1 MRFFNFLLPGL
12 TILRTFQILKMS
24 NVKLQGSCIEFGA
37 SDKLDKNFFFY
48 SKLNKDSK
56 ITFSNIKSYNKSYKI
71 IDLTKKIKFNRY
83 YDRIIIFNVLEHVS
97 DLKIALKNLYRLLNV
112 NGELIGSTPFL
123 YRVHGA
129 PKDYSRFTADFLHKE
144 FKSVG
149 FKSIRIQY
157 LGYGPFLA
165 SFSILHGVLKF
176 LPFIYQ
182 FLLLL
187 SVIIDF
193 ILIKISGN
201 IKKIYPLGFFFI
213 IKK

>member
-1 MRFFNFLLPGL
+1 MTFFKFLLPGL
-12 TILRTFQILKMS
+12 TILRVFQILKIS
-24 NVKLQGSCIEFGA
+24 EVKLNGNCIEFGA
-37 SDKLDKNFFFY
+37 SDKLDKNFFFH

-56 ITFSNIKSYNKSYKI
+56 IIFSNIKSYNKSFKI
-71 IDLTKKIKFNRY
+71 IDLTKKIKFSRY

-97 DLKIALKNLYRLLNV
+97 DLKIALKNLYRLLKV

-129 PKDYSRFTADFLHKE
+129 PRDYSRFTADFLYQE

-149 FKSIRIQY
+149 FKNIRIQY

-201 IKKIYPLGFFFI
+201 IKKIYPLGFFFML
-213 IKK
+213 KK

>member
-1 MRFFNFLLPGL
+1 MTFFKFLLPGL
-12 TILRTFQILKMS
+12 TILRVFQILKMS
-24 NVKLQGSCIEFGA
+24 EVKLKGNCIEFGA
-37 SDKLDKNFFFY
+37 SDKLDKNFFFH

-56 ITFSNIKSYNKSYKI
+56 IIFSNIKSYNKSFKI

-97 DLKIALKNLYRLLNV
+97 DFKIALKNLYRLLKV

-129 PKDYSRFTADFLHKE
+129 PGDYSRFTADFLYQE

-149 FKSIRIQY
+149 FKNIRIQY

-176 LPFIYQ
+176 LPFVYQ

-201 IKKIYPLGFFFI
+201 IKKIYPLGFFFLL
-213 IKK
+213 KK

>member
-1 MRFFNFLLPGL
+1 MRFFKFLLPRL
-12 TILRTFQILKMS
+12 TILRIFQILKMS
-24 NVKLQGSCIEFGA
+24 EVKLKGDCIEFGA
-37 SDKLDKNFFFY
+37 SHKLDKNFFFY

-56 ITFSNIKSYNKSYKI
+56 ITFSNVKSNNKSFKI
-71 IDLTKKIKFNRY
+71 IDLTKKIKFSRY

-97 DLKIALKNLYRLLNV
+97 DLKAALKNLHRLLGK

-129 PKDYSRFTADFLHKE
+129 PKDYSRFTADFLYQE
-144 FKSVG
+144 FRLAG
-149 FKSIRIQY
+149 FKNVKIEY

-165 SFSILHGVLKF
+165 SFSIVHGILKF

-182 FLLLL
+182 LLLLL

-193 ILIKISGN
+193 ILINISGN

-213 IKK
+213 LKK

>member
-1 MRFFNFLLPGL
+1 MTFFKFLLPGL
-12 TILRTFQILKMS
+12 TILRVFQILKIS
-24 NVKLQGSCIEFGA
+24 EVKLKGNCIEFGA
-37 SDKLDKNFFFY
+37 SDKLDKNFFFH

-56 ITFSNIKSYNKSYKI
+56 IIFSNIKSYNKSFKI
-71 IDLTKKIKFNRY
+71 IDLTKKIKFSRY

-97 DLKIALKNLYRLLNV
+97 DLKIALKNLYRLLKV

-129 PKDYSRFTADFLHKE
+129 PRDYSRFTADFLYQE
-144 FKSVG
+144 FKSDG
-149 FKSIRIQY
+149 FKNIRIQY

-201 IKKIYPLGFFFI
+201 IKKIYPLGFFFML
-213 IKK
+213 KK

>member
-1 MRFFNFLLPGL
+1 MRFFKFLLPGL
-12 TILRTFQILKMS
+12 TILRIFQILKMS
-24 NVKLQGSCIEFGA
+24 EVKLKGNCIEFGA
-37 SDKLDKNFFFY
+37 SNKLDKNFFFY

-56 ITFSNIKSYNKSYKI
+56 ITFSNVKSNNKSFKI
-71 IDLTKKIKFNRY
+71 IDLTKKIKFSRH

-97 DLKIALKNLYRLLNV
+97 DLKVALKNLHRLLEK

-129 PKDYSRFTADFLHKE
+129 PKDYSRFTADFLLQE
-144 FKSVG
+144 FRSAG
-149 FKSIRIQY
+149 FKNIRIQY

-165 SFSILHGVLKF
+165 SFSIVHGVLKF
-176 LPFIYQ
+176 IPFIYQ

-187 SVIIDF
+187 SLIIDF
-193 ILIKISGN
+193 ILIKVSEN

-213 IKK
+213 LKK

>member
-1 MRFFNFLLPGL
+1 
-12 TILRTFQILKMS
+12 MS
-24 NVKLQGSCIEFGA
+24 EVKLKGDCIEFGA
-37 SDKLDKNFFFY
+37 SHKLDKNFFFY

-56 ITFSNIKSYNKSYKI
+56 ITFSNVKSNNKSFKI
-71 IDLTKKIKFNRY
+71 IDLTKKIKFSRY

-97 DLKIALKNLYRLLNV
+97 DLKAALKNLHRLLGK

-129 PKDYSRFTADFLHKE
+129 PKDYSRFTADFLYQE
-144 FKSVG
+144 FRLAG
-149 FKSIRIQY
+149 FKNVKIEY

-165 SFSILHGVLKF
+165 SFSIVHGILKF

-182 FLLLL
+182 LLLLL

-193 ILIKISGN
+193 ILINISGN

-213 IKK
+213 LKK

>member
-1 MRFFNFLLPGL
+1 MTFFKFLLPGL
-12 TILRTFQILKMS
+12 TILRVFQILKIS
-24 NVKLQGSCIEFGA
+24 EVKLKGNCIEFGA
-37 SDKLDKNFFFY
+37 SDKLDKNFFFH

-56 ITFSNIKSYNKSYKI
+56 IIFSNIKSYNKSFKI
-71 IDLTKKIKFNRY
+71 IDLTKKIKFSRY

-97 DLKIALKNLYRLLNV
+97 DLKIALKNLYRLLKV

-129 PKDYSRFTADFLHKE
+129 PRDYSRFTADFLYQE

-149 FKSIRIQY
+149 FKNIRIQY

-201 IKKIYPLGFFFI
+201 IKKIYP
-213 IKK
+213 

>member
-1 MRFFNFLLPGL
+1 MTFFKFLLPGL
-12 TILRTFQILKMS
+12 TILRVFQILKIS
-24 NVKLQGSCIEFGA
+24 EVKLKGNCIEFGA
-37 SDKLDKNFFFY
+37 SDKLDKNFFFH

-56 ITFSNIKSYNKSYKI
+56 IIFSNIKSYNKSFKI
-71 IDLTKKIKFNRY
+71 IDLTKKIKFSRY

-97 DLKIALKNLYRLLNV
+97 DLKIALKNLYRLLKV

-129 PKDYSRFTADFLHKE
+129 PRDYSRFTADFLYQE

-149 FKSIRIQY
+149 FKNIRIQY

-201 IKKIYPLGFFFI
+201 IKKIYPLGFFFML
-213 IKK
+213 KK

>member
-1 MRFFNFLLPGL
+1 
-12 TILRTFQILKMS
+12 MS
-24 NVKLQGSCIEFGA
+24 EVKLKGDCIEFGA
-37 SDKLDKNFFFY
+37 SHKLDKNFYFY

-56 ITFSNIKSYNKSYKI
+56 ITFSNVKSNNKSFEI
-71 IDLTKKIKFNRY
+71 IDLTKKIKFSRR

-97 DLKIALKNLYRLLNV
+97 DLKVALKNLHRLLGN

-129 PKDYSRFTADFLHKE
+129 PKDYSRFTADFLYQE
-144 FKSVG
+144 FRLAG
-149 FKSIRIQY
+149 FKNVKIEY

-165 SFSILHGVLKF
+165 SFSIVHGILKF

-182 FLLLL
+182 LLLLL

-193 ILIKISGN
+193 ILINISGN

-213 IKK
+213 LKK

>member
-1 MRFFNFLLPGL
+1 MKFFKFLLPGL
-12 TILRTFQILKMS
+12 TILRVFQILKMS
-24 NVKLQGSCIEFGA
+24 EVKLKGNCIEFGA
-37 SDKLDKNFFFY
+37 SDKLEKNFFFH

-56 ITFSNIKSYNKSYKI
+56 IIFSNIKSYNKSFKI

-83 YDRIIIFNVLEHVS
+83 YDKIIIFNVLEHVS
-97 DLKIALKNLYRLLNV
+97 DLKIALKNLYRLLKV

-129 PKDYSRFTADFLHKE
+129 PRDYSRFTADFLYQE
-144 FKSVG
+144 FKSAG
-149 FKSIRIQY
+149 FKNIRIQY

-213 IKK
+213 LKK

>member
-1 MRFFNFLLPGL
+1 
-12 TILRTFQILKMS
+12 MS
-24 NVKLQGSCIEFGA
+24 EVKLKGDCIEFGA
-37 SDKLDKNFFFY
+37 SHKLDKNFFFY

-56 ITFSNIKSYNKSYKI
+56 ITFSNVKSNNKSFKI
-71 IDLTKKIKFNRY
+71 IDLTKKIKFSRY

-97 DLKIALKNLYRLLNV
+97 DLKAALKNLHRLLGK

-129 PKDYSRFTADFLHKE
+129 PKDYSRFTADFLYQE
-144 FKSVG
+144 FRLAG
-149 FKSIRIQY
+149 FKNVKIEY

-165 SFSILHGVLKF
+165 SFSIVHGILKF

-193 ILIKISGN
+193 ILINISGN

-213 IKK
+213 LKK

>member
-1 MRFFNFLLPGL
+1 MRFFKFLLPRL
-12 TILRTFQILKMS
+12 TILRIFQILKMS
-24 NVKLQGSCIEFGA
+24 EVKLKGDCIEFGA
-37 SDKLDKNFFFY
+37 SHKLDKNFFFY

-56 ITFSNIKSYNKSYKI
+56 ITFSNVKSNNKSFKI
-71 IDLTKKIKFNRY
+71 IDLTKKIKFSRY

-97 DLKIALKNLYRLLNV
+97 DLKAALKNLHRLLGK

-129 PKDYSRFTADFLHKE
+129 PKDYSRFTADFLYQE
-144 FKSVG
+144 FRLAG
-149 FKSIRIQY
+149 FKNVKIEY

-165 SFSILHGVLKF
+165 SFSIVHGILKF

-193 ILIKISGN
+193 ILINISGN

-213 IKK
+213 LKK

>member
-1 MRFFNFLLPGL
+1 MTFFKFLLPGL
-12 TILRTFQILKMS
+12 TILRVFQILKMS
-24 NVKLQGSCIEFGA
+24 EVKLKGNCIEFGA
-37 SDKLDKNFFFY
+37 SDKLDKNFFFH

-56 ITFSNIKSYNKSYKI
+56 IIFSNIKSYNKSFKI
-71 IDLTKKIKFNRY
+71 IDLTKKIKFSRY

-97 DLKIALKNLYRLLNV
+97 DLKIALKNLYRLLKA

-129 PKDYSRFTADFLHKE
+129 PRDYSRFTADFLYQE

-149 FKSIRIQY
+149 FKNIRIQY

-165 SFSILHGVLKF
+165 SFSILHGVFKF

-213 IKK
+213 LKK

>member
-1 MRFFNFLLPGL
+1 
-12 TILRTFQILKMS
+12 MS
-24 NVKLQGSCIEFGA
+24 KVKLKGDCIEFGA
-37 SDKLDKNFFFY
+37 SKDLNQNFFFY
-48 SKLNKDSK
+48 SKLFKNSK
-56 ITFSNIKSYNKSYKI
+56 ITFSNIRSQNKSFKI
-71 IDLTKKIKFNRY
+71 IDLTKKIIFHKY

-97 DLKIALKNLYRLLNV
+97 NLKVALKNLHKLLKK

-129 PKDYSRFTADFLHKE
+129 PKDYLRFTADFLYQE
-144 FKSVG
+144 FRLAG
-149 FKSIRIQY
+149 FKNVKINY

-182 FLLLL
+182 ILLLF

-193 ILIKISGN
+193 ILINISGN
-201 IKKIYPLGFFFI
+201 LKKIYPIGFFFI
-213 IKK
+213 LKK